1 MGEHI
6 RDDSI
11 TVIRAKGNLLDFRLK
26 ELIKYRDLIWLFVKR
41 NYSTRYKQTILG
53 SAWLIINPICT
64 VVMNTIVFGGIAGLS
79 TDGVPKPLF
88 YLAGNIIWALF
99 AGCLNDSANTFV
111 GNAGLYGKI
120 YFPRLVNPISN
131 AITQMGDFLIKLA
144 LLLILCVVYFFV
156 SGYKVVVNAQM
167 LLLPVLMIQISLMG
181 IGTGIIISSFT
192 TKYRD
197 LQVLVGFGMSI
208 WMYLTPIVYTV
219 DVIPEKYMNLYM
231 LNPVTPIVLIF
242 KKAFLGT
249 GQIPW
254 SAWGYSW
261 IFTALVVFV
270 GIIIFNH
277 VERTF
282 MDTV

>member
-1 MGEHI
+1 M

-11 TVIRAKGNLLDFRLK
+11 TVIRAKGKLFDLRLRELL
-26 ELIKYRDLIWLFVKR
+26 KYKDLIWLFVKR
-41 NYSTRYKQTILG
+41 NYATRYKQTILG
-53 SAWLIINPICT
+53 SAWLLINPICT
-64 VVMNTIVFGGIAGLS
+64 VVMNTLVFGGIAGLS
-79 TDGVPKPLF
+79 TDGVPRPIY

-99 AGCLNDSANTFV
+99 SGCLNDSASTFT

-131 AITQMGDFLIKLA
+131 AITQMGDFFIKLA
-144 LLLILCVVYFFV
+144 LLIVLSLVYWCT
-156 SGYKVVVNAQM
+156 SGYRIIFCVQM
-167 LLLPVLMIQISLMG
+167 LLLPILMLQLALMG

-219 DVIPEKYMNLYM
+219 DVIPEKYMQLYL
-231 LNPVTPIVLIF
+231 LNPITPVVMIF
-242 KKAFLGT
+242 KRVFLGV
-249 GQIPW
+249 GQISW
-254 SAWGYSW
+254 ISWGYSW
-261 IFTALVVFV
+261 IFTIVVVFV